1 MWSAGRF
8 WPWGWVMGGLCI
20 LWALF
25 TIGHTK
31 NEWENP
37 Y

>member
-1 MWSAGRF
+1 VARRKVLAL
-8 WPWGWVMGGLCI
+8 GWVMGGLCF

-25 TIGHTK
+25 TIGDKK